1 MKINE
6 LLNQGINNVLKAD
19 KKNILLGEDIK
30 DPYGGAFRITKNL
43 STKYP
48 NQVFQMPIS
57 EPGFVGLATG
67 MAFKGYNPIV
77 EIMFCDFITLI
88 TDTLINTTSKFAQL
102 NNKRMSGKVLI
113 RTPSG
118 GKRGYGP
125 IHSQSLEKL
134 FFGWPEISVYALNRL
149 CCPKKTFEQIFF
161 EKSKVKL
168 LIENKIDYTK
178 NLYENIEIKKK
189 GFELKNINDKIPLS
203 ILKNH
208 EENKHPEIL
217 FCCYGGVVN
226 EVIDAAYN
234 LMIEQEI
241 SSSIFTPTK
250 ISPIDDT
257 LIEEIKKINF
267 KKIIIVEDGY
277 ASCGW
282 GSHLI
287 TSLIK
292 NKLNFKL
299 SDVEIYGPKNHMIP
313 ANFYK
318 EKEFFPN
325 SKSIYKDILNLL

>member
-1 MKINE
+1 M
-6 LLNQGINNVLKAD
+6 
-19 KKNILLGEDIK
+19 
-30 DPYGGAFRITKNL
+30 
-43 STKYP
+43 
-48 NQVFQMPIS
+48 
-57 EPGFVGLATG
+57 
-67 MAFKGYNPIV
+67 
-77 EIMFCDFITLI
+77 
-88 TDTLINTTSKFAQL
+88 
-102 NNKRMSGKVLI
+102 
-113 RTPSG
+113 
-118 GKRGYGP
+118 
-125 IHSQSLEKL
+125 
-134 FFGWPEISVYALNRL
+134 
-149 CCPKKTFEQIFF
+149 
-161 EKSKVKL
+161 
-168 LIENKIDYTK
+168 
-178 NLYENIEIKKK
+178 
-189 GFELKNINDKIPLS
+189 S

-282 GSHLI
+282 GSHLV